1 MKQTKKKKNQLSIRN
16 LHVTIDGNL
25 IVHDVSI
32 TIRPGDIHL
41 LMGPNGSGKSTLLN
55 AIAGYPGC
63 TIVSGSITLDGTS
76 LKTLPPH
83 IRAHKGLFLGFQQ
96 PVDVPGVTLAH
107 FLRTA
112 KNAQARASGE
122 EQTSPTAFAT
132 SLKETLKDL
141 SMDDRCGGR
150 FVNAGLS
157 GGEKKRSELLQM
169 VVLGPQY
176 ALLDEFDS
184 GLDVDA
190 VRQVCRTIAEQA
202 AQGVGF
208 VLVSHNP
215 ALAGLLNI
223 DAVHVLRNG
232 ALVKSG
238 GTEILTRITKSG
250 YADTD

>member
-1 MKQTKKKKNQLSIRN
+1 MKQTPKKNQLSIRN
-16 LHVTIDGNL
+16 LRVTIDGDP
-25 IVHDVSI
+25 IVHGASI
-32 TIRPGDIHL
+32 TIRPGEIHL

-55 AIAGYPGC
+55 AIAGHPRC
-63 TIVSGSITLDGTS
+63 AIVSGSITLNGTS

-83 IRAHKGLFLGFQQ
+83 IRAQKGLFLGFQQ
-96 PVDVPGVTLAH
+96 PADVPGVTLSN

-112 KNAQARASGE
+112 KNARARAVGN
-122 EQTSPTAFAT
+122 EQLSPTAFAT
-132 SLKETLKDL
+132 SLKETLHDL
-141 SMDDRCGGR
+141 SMDDRFGGR

-169 VVLGPQY
+169 VVLKPQY

-190 VRQVCRTIAEQA
+190 VRQVCRVIAEQA

-208 VLVSHNP
+208 VLVSHSP
-215 ALAGLLNI
+215 ALAALLNI
-223 DAVHVLRNG
+223 DAVHVMRDG

-238 GTEILTRITKSG
+238 GTELLTRITKSG